1 MSTQVTPAVQLGT
14 VGVEETV
21 APTGR
26 PSRRAPRTQ
35 RVPGRRPSGR
45 RVLTRAGLDLAAL
58 VVFFCSVFPVYWM
71 VNLAFTPNP
80 RIISREPSLFPFDFT
95 FGNFATA
102 WRREAAPGQT
112 DFQHALMTSV
122 TVTAGVLVVTLL
134 FAFLASVAVARFHFR
149 GRRGFIVSVLVVQM
163 IPGEAMMFTIYGMI
177 DDWQLM
183 NTLLGLGI
191 VYTAAVI
198 PFTIWT
204 LRGFVA
210 GVPADLE
217 EAAMIDGCTKS
228 QAFWKVTFPLLAPGL
243 VATGIFAFIQS
254 WNEFTMALLL
264 MKGYNL
270 TLPTWLNAFQS
281 SSVAGSVDWG
291 AVMAGS
297 TMMAIPVIVFFL
309 IVQGRMTGGLVSG
322 AVKG

>member
-1 MSTQVTPAVQLGT
+1 MSTQVSAGTQLGT
-14 VGVEETV
+14 VGVEEV
-21 APTGR
+21 LGEVGNAKR
-26 PSRRAPRTQ
+26 PQLGSIDK
-35 RVPGRRPSGR
+35 RRPTPR
-45 RVLTRAGLDLAAL
+45 RVVTRALLNITAAI
-58 VVFFCSVFPVYWM
+58 VIACSIFPVYWM
-71 VNLAFTPNP
+71 VNMSFTAND
-80 RIISREPSLFPFDFT
+80 RIISRNPSFVPLDFT
-95 FGNFATA
+95 LNNYQTA
-102 WRREAAPGQT
+102 WNREAAPGQT
-112 DFQHALMTSV
+112 DFVHALGTTV
-122 TVTAGVLVVTLL
+122 TVTAGTLVVTLL
-134 FAFLASVAVARFHFR
+134 FAFLASVAVARFRFK
-149 GRRGFIVSVLVVQM
+149 GRRTFIISVLVIQM
-163 IPGEAMMFTIYGMI
+163 IPGEAMMFTIYGML
-177 DDWQLM
+177 DDWRLLNSM
-183 NTLLGLGI
+183 LGLGI

-243 VATGIFAFIQS
+243 VSTGIFAFIQA

-264 MKGYNL
+264 MSGYNL
-270 TLPTWLNAFQS
+270 TLMPWLNAFQS
-281 SSVAGSVDWG
+281 TSVAGAVNWG

-297 TMMAIPVIVFFL
+297 TMIAIPVMIFFL

>member
-1 MSTQVTPAVQLGT
+1 MSTQVTPSTQLGT
-14 VGVEETV
+14 MGVEDVLGEV
-21 APTGR
+21 GDAKK
-26 PSRRAPRTQ
+26 PRK
-35 RVPGRRPSGR
+35 RSIEARRPSGR
-45 RVLTRAGLDLAAL
+45 RIAYRTFLNIAAAI
-58 VVFFCSVFPVYWM
+58 VVFASVFPVYWM
-71 VNLAFTPNP
+71 VNMSLTPNSD
-80 RIISREPSLFPFDFT
+80 IVSRTPSFLPFNLT
-95 FGNFATA
+95 FGNFITA
-102 WRREAAPGQT
+102 WNREAAPGQT
-112 DFQHALMTSV
+112 DFPHALGATVS
-122 TVTAGVLVVTLL
+122 VTAGVLIATLL
-134 FAFLASVAVARFHFR
+134 FAFLASVAVARFRFK
-149 GRRGFIVSVLVVQM
+149 GRRMFIVSILIVQM

-177 DDWQLM
+177 DDWHLM
-183 NTLLGLGI
+183 NTLVGLGI

-243 VATGIFAFIQS
+243 VATGIFAFIQA

-270 TLPTWLNAFQS
+270 TLMPWLNAFQS
-281 SSVAGSVDWG
+281 SSVGGAVNWG

-297 TMMAIPVIVFFL
+297 TMIAIPVIIFFL
-309 IVQGRMTGGLVSG
+309 IVQGRMAGGLVSG

>member
-1 MSTQVTPAVQLGT
+1 VSTQINASTQLGT
-14 VGVEETV
+14 IGVEEV
-21 APTGR
+21 LGEGGEPR
-26 PSRRAPRTQ
+26 MPRRRSIQA
-35 RVPGRRPSGR
+35 RRPSPR
-45 RVLTRAGLDLAAL
+45 KVATRTLLNIAAAI
-58 VVFFCSVFPVYWM
+58 VFALSVFPVYWM
-71 VNLAFTPNP
+71 VNLSFTPNDK
-80 RIISREPSLFPFDFT
+80 IISRTPSFLPLDFT
-95 FGNFATA
+95 FGNYLTA
-102 WRREAAPGQT
+102 WNREAAPGQT
-112 DFQHALMTSV
+112 DFPHALGATM
-122 TVTAGVLVVTLL
+122 TVTFGVLIATLL
-134 FAFLASVAVARFHFR
+134 FAFLASVAVARFRFR
-149 GRRGFIVSVLVVQM
+149 GRRVFIVSVLVVQM

-177 DDWQLM
+177 DDWRLM

-191 VYTAAVI
+191 VYLAAVI

-243 VATGIFAFIQS
+243 VATGIFAFIQA

-270 TLPTWLNAFQS
+270 TLMPWLNAFQS
-281 SSVAGSVDWG
+281 SSVGGSVNWG

-297 TMMAIPVIVFFL
+297 TLIALPVIIFFL
-309 IVQGRMTGGLVSG
+309 IVQGRMTGGLVAG

>member
-1 MSTQVTPAVQLGT
+1 VSTQITPATQLGT
-14 VGVEETV
+14 IGIDDEPRIRPRGVRS
-21 APTGR
+21 P
-26 PSRRAPRTQ
+26 RRE
-35 RVPGRRPSGR
+35 GLRRPSPR
-45 RVLTRAGLDLAAL
+45 KVLTRTFLNIAAA
-58 VVFFCSVFPVYWM
+58 VVFVMSVFPVYWM
-71 VNLAFTPNP
+71 VNMSFTPTNE
-80 RIISREPSLFPFDFT
+80 IISRDPSFVPLDFT
-95 FGNFATA
+95 LENYITA
-102 WRREAAPGQT
+102 WTREAAPGQT
-112 DFQHALMTSV
+112 DFPHALGTTV
-122 TVTAGVLVVTLL
+122 TVTIGVLIVTLL
-134 FAFLASVAVARFHFR
+134 FAFLASVAVARFRF
-149 GRRGFIVSVLVVQM
+149 GGKRGFIVAVLVVQM

-177 DDWQLM
+177 DDWHLM

-254 WNEFTMALLL
+254 WNEFTMALLM

-270 TLPTWLNAFQS
+270 TLMPWLNAFQS
-281 SSVAGSVDWG
+281 SSVGGAVNWG

-297 TMMAIPVIVFFL
+297 TLIALPVVIFFL
-309 IVQGRMTGGLVSG
+309 IVQGRMTGGLVAG

>member
-1 MSTQVTPAVQLGT
+1 MSSQVNVSTQVGT
-14 VGVEETV
+14 VG
-21 APTGR
+21 APQLDKKV
-26 PSRRAPRTQ
+26 RRGSIDA
-35 RVPGRRPSGR
+35 RRPSGR
-45 RVLTRAGLDLAAL
+45 KVATRTLLNLAAL
-58 VVFFCSVFPVYWM
+58 VVFVCSVFPVYYM
-71 VNLAFTPNP
+71 VNLAFTPNAK
-80 RIISREPSLFPFDFT
+80 IVSREPSLFPVDFT
-95 FGNFATA
+95 VNNFVTA
-102 WRREAAPGQT
+102 WTREAATGQT
-112 DFQHALMTSV
+112 DFPHALTTTV

-134 FAFLASVAVARFHFR
+134 FAFLASVALARFRFT
-149 GRRGFIVSVLVVQM
+149 GRRTFIVAVLIVQM

-177 DDWQLM
+177 DDWHLM

-243 VATGIFAFIQS
+243 VSTGIFAFIQA

-264 MKGYNL
+264 MSGYNL
-270 TLPTWLNAFQS
+270 TLMPWLNAFQS
-281 SSVAGSVDWG
+281 SSVGGAVNWG

-297 TMMAIPVIVFFL
+297 TMIALPVMIFFL
-309 IVQGRMTGGLVSG
+309 FVQGRMTGGLVSG

>member
-1 MSTQVTPAVQLGT
+1 VT
-14 VGVEETV
+14 
-21 APTGR
+21 
-26 PSRRAPRTQ
+26 RT
-35 RVPGRRPSGR
+35 
-45 RVLTRAGLDLAAL
+45 LLNIAAA
-58 VVFFCSVFPVYWM
+58 VVFVMSVFPVYWM
-71 VNLAFTPNP
+71 VNMSFTPTNE
-80 RIISREPSLFPFDFT
+80 IISRDPSFVPLDFT
-95 FGNFATA
+95 LENYITA
-102 WRREAAPGQT
+102 WTREAAPGQT
-112 DFQHALMTSV
+112 DFPHALGTTV
-122 TVTAGVLVVTLL
+122 TVTVGVLIVTLL
-134 FAFLASVAVARFHFR
+134 FAFLASVAVARFRF
-149 GRRGFIVSVLVVQM
+149 GGKRGFIVAVLVVQM

-177 DDWQLM
+177 DDWHLM

-254 WNEFTMALLL
+254 WNEFTMALLM

-270 TLPTWLNAFQS
+270 TLMPWLNAFQS
-281 SSVAGSVDWG
+281 SSVGGAVNWG

-297 TMMAIPVIVFFL
+297 TLIALPVVIFFL
-309 IVQGRMTGGLVSG
+309 IVQGRMTGGLVAG

>member
-1 MSTQVTPAVQLGT
+1 MSTQVTPATQLGT
-14 VGVEETV
+14 IGIDDE
-21 APTGR
+21 PRGR
-26 PSRRAPRTQ
+26 PRGTRSPRLE
-35 RVPGRRPSGR
+35 GARRPSPR
-45 RVLTRAGLDLAAL
+45 KVVTRTLLNIAAA
-58 VVFFCSVFPVYWM
+58 VVFVMSVFPVYWM
-71 VNLAFTPNP
+71 VNMSFTPTNEL
-80 RIISREPSLFPFDFT
+80 ISRDPSFVPLDFT
-95 FGNFATA
+95 LENYITA
-102 WRREAAPGQT
+102 WTREAAPGQT
-112 DFQHALMTSV
+112 DFPHALGTTV
-122 TVTAGVLVVTLL
+122 TVTVGVLIVTLL
-134 FAFLASVAVARFHFR
+134 FAFLASVAVARFRF
-149 GRRGFIVSVLVVQM
+149 GGKRGFIVAVLVVQM

-177 DDWQLM
+177 DDWHLM

-198 PFTIWT
+198 PLTIWT

-254 WNEFTMALLL
+254 WNEFTMALLM

-270 TLPTWLNAFQS
+270 TLMPWLNAFQS
-281 SSVAGSVDWG
+281 SSVGGAVNWG

-297 TMMAIPVIVFFL
+297 TLIALPVVIFFL
-309 IVQGRMTGGLVSG
+309 IVQGRMTGGLVAG

>member
-1 MSTQVTPAVQLGT
+1 MSTQVTPATQLGT
-14 VGVEETV
+14 IGIDDE
-21 APTGR
+21 PRGR
-26 PSRRAPRTQ
+26 PRGTRSPRLE
-35 RVPGRRPSGR
+35 GARRPSPR
-45 RVLTRAGLDLAAL
+45 KVVTRTLLNIAAA
-58 VVFFCSVFPVYWM
+58 VVFVMSVFPVYWM
-71 VNLAFTPNP
+71 VNMSFTPTNE
-80 RIISREPSLFPFDFT
+80 IISRDPSFVPLDFT
-95 FGNFATA
+95 LENYITA
-102 WRREAAPGQT
+102 WTREAAPGQT
-112 DFQHALMTSV
+112 DFPHALGTTV
-122 TVTAGVLVVTLL
+122 TVTVGVL
-134 FAFLASVAVARFHFR
+134 
-149 GRRGFIVSVLVVQM
+149 IV
-163 IPGEAMMFTIYGMI
+163 
-177 DDWQLM
+177 
-183 NTLLGLGI
+183 TLLGLGI

-254 WNEFTMALLL
+254 WNEFTMALLM

-270 TLPTWLNAFQS
+270 TLMPWLNAFQS
-281 SSVAGSVDWG
+281 SSVGGAVNWG

-297 TMMAIPVIVFFL
+297 TLIALPVVIFFL
-309 IVQGRMTGGLVSG
+309 IVQGRMTGGLVAG

>member
-1 MSTQVTPAVQLGT
+1 MSTQVTAGTQLGT
-14 VGVEETV
+14 IGVDDLVGEVGNTKT
-21 APTGR
+21 PK
-26 PSRRAPRTQ
+26 RRSIDA
-35 RVPGRRPSGR
+35 RRPSGKR
-45 RVLTRAGLDLAAL
+45 IAYRTGLNIAAAI
-58 VVFFCSVFPVYWM
+58 VFAMSVFPIYWM
-71 VNLAFTPNP
+71 VNMSLTPNNE
-80 RIISREPSLFPFDFT
+80 IVSRTPSFLPFNLT
-95 FGNFATA
+95 VNNYITA
-102 WRREAAPGQT
+102 WTREAAPGQT
-112 DFQHALMTSV
+112 DFPHALMTSV
-122 TVTAGVLVVTLL
+122 TVTAGVLIVTLL
-134 FAFLASVAVARFHFR
+134 FAFLASIAVARFHFK
-149 GRRGFIVSVLVVQM
+149 GRRGFIVSVLIIQM

-177 DDWQLM
+177 DDWRLM
-183 NTLLGLGI
+183 NTMLGLGI
-191 VYTAAVI
+191 VYVAMVI

-243 VATGIFAFIQS
+243 VSTGIFAFIQS

-281 SSVAGSVDWG
+281 SSVGGQVDWG
-291 AVMAGS
+291 AIMAGS
-297 TMMAIPVIVFFL
+297 TMIAIPVVIFFL
-309 IVQGRMTGGLVSG
+309 FVQGRMTGGLVAG